1 MGRACFG
8 EVSVWEE
15 GQSGRHRTA
24 GDSAGKAGV
33 KPQGAESGSG
43 GGGPSAGS
51 IELPEWEGQHQ
62 GICQGAVGPRSPP
75 RRPPA

>member
-15 GQSGRHRTA
+15 GQSGGHWTA

-43 GGGPSAGS
+43 GGGVPAQAALSYLSGRAS
-51 IELPEWEGQHQ
+51 IRVSVKGQ
-62 GICQGAVGPRSPP
+62 
-75 RRPPA
+75 

>member
-15 GQSGRHRTA
+15 GQSGGHWTA

-43 GGGPSAGS
+43 GGVPAQAALSYLCGRAS
-51 IELPEWEGQHQ
+51 IRVSVKGQ
-62 GICQGAVGPRSPP
+62 
-75 RRPPA
+75 